1 MTKDKV
7 DDPCAPK
14 EGEEKKDMRGT
25 YAKLNIIRNKF
36 RAAGQRTPFVTL
48 DDIDEEKTENSPLHK
63 PGGPNSQY
71 EKDGTPKKKKGPP
84 ENKGPERPPEKP
96 TNRPP
101 RRTGEPLP
109 KKSKER
115 YNPFTKD
122 GKTRP
127 GDKTPT
133 SASETTG
140 P

>member
-71 EKDGTPKKKKGPP
+71 KKDGTLKKPKKKRS
-84 ENKGPERPPEKP
+84 E
-96 TNRPP
+96 
-101 RRTGEPLP
+101 LP
-109 KKSKER
+109 DVEGTEDLH
-115 YNPFTKD
+115 NPYTKD
-122 GKTRP
+122 GKTKKGDRRP
-127 GDKTPT
+127 DDIPYKD
-133 SASETTG
+133 
-140 P
+140 